1 MRYFFLIAIITI
13 ATPIRKITM
22 AIIFYY
28 TYFYC
33 HLSGRRGSLVIGCSK
48 TETGQH
54 NYPDELDHVICT
66 PWKRALTITLV
77 TRLVSRPD
85 PRSRIWGALSN
96 PAPRNGRDA
105 PFQGRKGTLI
115 TSTSQ
120 HFTVSSRL
128 NKRECGISMT
138 CLRFTI

>member
-1 MRYFFLIAIITI
+1 
-13 ATPIRKITM
+13 M

-85 PRSRIWGALSN
+85 PTRDHAFEELSQSLRL
-96 PAPRNGRDA
+96 A
-105 PFQGRKGTLI
+105 
-115 TSTSQ
+115 
-120 HFTVSSRL
+120 TVVMRL
-128 NKRECGISMT
+128 SKEGKVR
-138 CLRFTI
+138 